1 MSPGWEG
8 LLSAV
13 HGVQKLKLPI
23 SQSTL
28 YHMHVQCTFF
38 IVQNMYVQF
47 YFEFYSY
54 SSFGRSSGEYLIRSL
69 HTSEFQPL

>member
-8 LLSAV
+8 LLSAI

-28 YHMHVQCTFF
+28 YRMYVQCTFF
-38 IVQNMYVQF
+38 IVQNNF
-47 YFEFYSY
+47 IL
-54 SSFGRSSGEYLIRSL
+54 SSIHIVPLAGRQGS
-69 HTSEFQPL
+69 T